1 MFDIGWTELVLIG
14 VVALIVIGPKDLPVM
29 FQTLGR
35 FTGRL
40 RGMAREFQ
48 TAMDQAAKES
58 GVKDAAKDLKSLASP
73 KTLGIDS
80 MRDAADR
87 FEKWDPM
94 KPKLPT
100 LPQPGT
106 AAAPAPTKT
115 PTAVATPAPAA
126 KPEGPATAAL
136 RETVAA
142 RREAAARPPATEA
155 APDTGT
161 DFAQKAP
168 QE

>member
-58 GVKDAAKDLKSLASP
+58 GVKDAAKDLKSLGSP